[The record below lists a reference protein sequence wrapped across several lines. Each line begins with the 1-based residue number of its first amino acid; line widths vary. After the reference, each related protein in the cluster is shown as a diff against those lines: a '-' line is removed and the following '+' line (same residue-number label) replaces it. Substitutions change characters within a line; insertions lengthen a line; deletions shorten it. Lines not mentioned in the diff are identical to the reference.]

1 LWFRQCVN
9 KRQLIRELTSGF
21 VLQIEMMSKHV
32 DCSSSYVINENMCFE
47 LMMPKLHFTA
57 SCLNGS
63 AMIVQLKVFVKSAT
77 AEAKHY

>member
-1 LWFRQCVN
+1 
-9 KRQLIRELTSGF
+9 
-21 VLQIEMMSKHV
+21 MMSKHV
-32 DCSSSYVINENMCFE
+32 DCSSSYVINENLCFE